1 MEPGELT
8 KSYST
13 SLWLIL
19 LVTIS
24 VQVLATFTALSLAA
38 IAPEVATSIKVSPEL
53 VGYQIS
59 LLYLGAAIMST
70 AAGYQLRRWG
80 PIRVSQTSLMFCA
93 VGAALAIVPSVLF
106 IAIGSFII
114 GLGYGMTNPAAS
126 EMLLR
131 SMPAD
136 RRNLIFSIKQTGVPI
151 GGALAG
157 LLSPFIGKSLG
168 WQWSPA
174 VAGFL
179 CVLLVF
185 FMQPM
190 RSAWDSKRGNRA
202 VFERRV
208 FDAITIV
215 WSSVQLR
222 WLSICGFFYAAVQLT
237 LAAFVVTLLVSDV
250 SFDLIEAGLVLA
262 LVQVSGVLG
271 RVFWGWVADRVG
283 HGLIVL
289 MLTGAFCLICA
300 FFVMSIAELWNKI
313 FIYIL
318 FIILGFNALGWTGVF
333 QVEATRYAPVGQAG
347 AVIGGITAPS
357 YMGVIVGPS
366 IFSLVYILSGS
377 YTNNFILIAL
387 FATLGM
393 FCLFFVGLVNKKSS

>member
-1 MEPGELT
+1 
-8 KSYST
+8 
-13 SLWLIL
+13 
-19 LVTIS
+19 
-24 VQVLATFTALSLAA
+24 
-38 IAPEVATSIKVSPEL
+38 
-53 VGYQIS
+53 
-59 LLYLGAAIMST
+59 
-70 AAGYQLRRWG
+70 
-80 PIRVSQTSLMFCA
+80 
-93 VGAALAIVPSVLF
+93 
-106 IAIGSFII
+106 
-114 GLGYGMTNPAAS
+114 
-126 EMLLR
+126 
-131 SMPAD
+131 
-136 RRNLIFSIKQTGVPI
+136 
-151 GGALAG
+151 
-157 LLSPFIGKSLG
+157 
-168 WQWSPA
+168 
-174 VAGFL
+174 
-179 CVLLVF
+179 
-185 FMQPM
+185 M

-300 FFVMSIAELWNKI
+300 FFVMSITELWNKI